1 MEMNSF
7 EEAVKLGVD
16 EVTIK
21 DQENIQ
27 IDPALKII
35 QNRLY
40 FLTQFEI
47 I

>member
-1 MEMNSF
+1 MKMTSF

-27 IDPALKII
+27 IDSALRVIK
-35 QNRLY
+35 NCL
-40 FLTQFEI
+40 
-47 I
+47 